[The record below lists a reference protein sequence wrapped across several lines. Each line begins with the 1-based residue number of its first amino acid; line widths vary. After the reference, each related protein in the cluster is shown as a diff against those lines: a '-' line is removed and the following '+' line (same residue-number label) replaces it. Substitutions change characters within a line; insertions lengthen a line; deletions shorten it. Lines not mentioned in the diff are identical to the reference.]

1 MLKSRRFKRITLRR
15 TKMTEFDP
23 IRMLELNARLDEED
37 DDDDDNGDE
46 GNKEA
51 SGESPHHR
59 ALAERLLKSRTIIIS
74 KGVDDKL
81 AASVIAQLRLLEED
95 DPKAP
100 ITFIVN
106 SPGGSADSGFAI
118 RDYGRFV
125 KPPIR
130 SIVCGIC
137 ASAAVMIHLAADK
150 ENRFCTPSSR
160 FLLHQPSMM
169 ARGQASD
176 LEILSK
182 EIERIKQH
190 YNEIVSKETG
200 KTVKQIEKDV
210 HRDFWIP
217 APDAVEYGLVKAVV
231 ANRSEIE

>member
-1 MLKSRRFKRITLRR
+1 
-15 TKMTEFDP
+15 MTEYDP
-23 IRMLELNARLDEED
+23 IDALKLTARMDEDDEDEED
-37 DDDDDNGDE
+37 EEPAKGT
-46 GNKEA
+46 
-51 SGESPHHR
+51 GESPHHR
-59 ALAERLLKSRTIIIS
+59 ALADKLLKSRTIIIS
-74 KGVDDKL
+74 KAVDDKL
-81 AASVIAQLRLLEED
+81 AASVIAQLRILED
-95 DPKAP
+95 DDNKNP

-137 ASAAVMIHLAADK
+137 ASAAVMIHLAAEK
-150 ENRFCTPSSR
+150 QNRFCTPSSR

-176 LEILSK
+176 LEILSN
-182 EIERIKQH
+182 EIERIKRH
-190 YNEIVSKETG
+190 YNEIVSEETG
-200 KTVKQIEKDV
+200 RTVKQIEKDV

-217 APDAVEYGLVKAVV
+217 AQDAVEYGLVKAVV